1 MKNARPSK
9 ITLLSQLLLAG
20 WMLSSCSMALRD
32 SIPSAVEVGNPE
44 DSGRRKPNQPA
55 PIQLVQVTLE
65 ARALEEIEKVEFK
78 IDSINLSMRESG
90 SETFAS
96 TSTSGQKSTKLT
108 LVPGSKNK
116 FEFAIPRKEFTK
128 KDNLFL
134 SLKFDSKTPGFVT
147 VANEKIEIEEYS
159 QTLILK
165 LDDIEANEGREPTFS
180 YTKTITKNDLFES
193 STMEGEST
201 PHPPAKEPDPNQPIT
216 TVFDPL
222 RPSKVIAPPAIQPS
236 PTPAPEQSSTTTPKS
251 STKPVYRLKSGN

>member
-44 DSGRRKPNQPA
+44 DSDRRKPNQPA

-65 ARALEEIEKVEFK
+65 AGALEEIEKVEFR
-78 IDSINLSMRESG
+78 IDSINLSLRENGMES
-90 SETFAS
+90 FAS
-96 TSTSGQKSTKLT
+96 TTASGQKSTKLT

-116 FEFAIPRKEFTK
+116 FEFTIPTKEFTK

-134 SLKFDSKTPGFVT
+134 SLKFDSKNPGVVT
-147 VANEKIEIEEYS
+147 VASEKIEIEEYS
-159 QTLILK
+159 QTLTLK
-165 LDDIEANEGREPTFS
+165 LDDIQANEGRDSTLS
-180 YTKTITKNDLFES
+180 YTKTITKNDLFDTS
-193 STMEGEST
+193 KVEGESAT
-201 PHPPAKEPDPNQPIT
+201 HPPAKEPDPNQPIST
-216 TVFDPL
+216 GLDTSK
-222 RPSKVIAPPAIQPS
+222 PSKVTAPPAIQPS